1 MSEKS
6 IDLTDAVTPENP
18 STIKTV
24 QKYAVIAATAATV
37 VYLGVTGVKKFAERK
52 NVTVT
57 VADNTDS

>member
-1 MSEKS
+1 MSEQS

-18 STIKTV
+18 STVKTI
-24 QKYAVIAATAATV
+24 QKYAVYAAAAATV

-52 NVTVT
+52 TVVVT